1 MGFAGDLVS
10 SLGCK
15 HDSEGESALC
25 SALTRFPSPAP
36 SEAEQRCMCLCVA
49 RAPSFSLTVG
59 LGLRVLAGK
68 AGEAGGRRAPTP
80 PRLRYIDWMPRA
92 ARAAR
97 HRSAPT
103 ALTRAVGQAR
113 MLFEAAHI
121 EPNQTRI
128 CVAFTEA
135 GASTGESQ
143 KRVHAHARHCKAAHT
158 CWLAH
163 TRAMIQSKS

>member
-1 MGFAGDLVS
+1 
-10 SLGCK
+10 
-15 HDSEGESALC
+15 
-25 SALTRFPSPAP
+25 
-36 SEAEQRCMCLCVA
+36 MCLCDA

-59 LGLRVLAGK
+59 LGLRVLADK
-68 AGEAGGRRAPTP
+68 AGEAGGRREPTP
-80 PRLRYIDWMPRA
+80 PRLRYIDWMP
-92 ARAAR
+92 RAAR

-143 KRVHAHARHCKAAHT
+143 KGVHAQAQRGAALQSGTYVLPVVRPYESHDSKQKLTASAQFVLHRTFRCKE
-158 CWLAH
+158 
-163 TRAMIQSKS
+163 